1 MKRYYHFVF
10 YLNFN
15 LAINIDIAKNKTV
28 RLAITSGKLE
38 ISIPYTTHD
47 KTPTTS
53 KRNMYNEISFVLLVF
68 HAFIA

>member
-15 LAINIDIAKNKTV
+15 LAINIDIAKKEPA

-38 ISIPYTTHD
+38 ISIP
-47 KTPTTS
+47 
-53 KRNMYNEISFVLLVF
+53 
-68 HAFIA
+68 